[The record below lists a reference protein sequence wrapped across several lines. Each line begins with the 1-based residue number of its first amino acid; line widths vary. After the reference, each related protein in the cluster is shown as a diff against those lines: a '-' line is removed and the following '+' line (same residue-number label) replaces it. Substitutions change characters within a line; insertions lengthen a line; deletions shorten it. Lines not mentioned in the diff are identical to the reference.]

1 MVGDDN
7 GDDDLNVYQHQTEGQ
22 HNLQWMD
29 TLIGH
34 TSCAIES
41 GAHGQH
47 TSLGAPV
54 SARAAEWQLVSST
67 AQHNGAGSS
76 SADTMRM
83 NRNLLIFIFN
93 YFDVQHKFNLDRD
106 QSPFYHPHV

>member
-1 MVGDDN
+1 MVGDDS

-22 HNLQWMD
+22 LNLQWMD

-34 TSCAIES
+34 TSCATGS

-47 TSLGAPV
+47 PSLGAPV
-54 SARAAEWQLVSST
+54 SARAAELQLVNPT

-76 SADTMRM
+76 STDTMRM
-83 NRNLLIFIFN
+83 NRKLLIFIFN
-93 YFDVQHKFNLDRD
+93 
-106 QSPFYHPHV
+106 